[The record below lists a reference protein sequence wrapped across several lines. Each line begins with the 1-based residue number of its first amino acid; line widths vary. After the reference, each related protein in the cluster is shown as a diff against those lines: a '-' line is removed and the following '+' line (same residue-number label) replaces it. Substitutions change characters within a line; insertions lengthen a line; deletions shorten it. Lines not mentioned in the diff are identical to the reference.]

1 MRRFT
6 EISAPLEERLA
17 ASAFARVADVTLAVL
32 RVRREVGDA
41 LENEALTLTLTDAA
55 RRALAPGTVTFVALV
70 GALLLR
76 VALVVL
82 VRTRAERMVYASRRA
97 ARCD

>member
-55 RRALAPGTVTFVALV
+55 RRALA
-70 GALLLR
+70 
-76 VALVVL
+76 
-82 VRTRAERMVYASRRA
+82 RTASSTTEAPCRLSWRGHEVST
-97 ARCD
+97 

>member
-17 ASAFARVADVTLAVL
+17 ASALARVADVTLAVL

-55 RRALAPGTVTFVALV
+55 RRALAARHGDLCRARW
-70 GALLLR
+70 R
-76 VALVVL
+76 VA
-82 VRTRAERMVYASRRA
+82 A
-97 ARCD
+97 ARCARRARAHSR